1 MMSTVRLRGL
11 PTRWSG
17 FSKPL
22 CGLERGR
29 GRWGVV
35 PAACRLARFVV
46 MVSFDA
52 RVRAPGSTDS
62 SAAGPI
68 PPPVRLTCKA
78 RMAYI
83 VRHEVPP
90 VSTYIDIRLAAGLSR
105 KSEQAATI
113 GLKNGLFSVVAYCD
127 GVPVGIG
134 RVIGDGGCFFEI
146 VDIAVLPAHQKKGV
160 GDLIMRA
167 LMGYVHENA
176 PPTAYVSLMADHGT
190 PKFYE
195 RYGFQPS
202 SLPEKAGMFL
212 RIA

>member
-1 MMSTVRLRGL
+1 
-11 PTRWSG
+11 
-17 FSKPL
+17 
-22 CGLERGR
+22 
-29 GRWGVV
+29 
-35 PAACRLARFVV
+35 
-46 MVSFDA
+46 
-52 RVRAPGSTDS
+52 
-62 SAAGPI
+62 
-68 PPPVRLTCKA
+68 
-78 RMAYI
+78 MAYI
-83 VRHEVPP
+83 VRHEVPL
-90 VSTYIDIRLAAGLSR
+90 VSVYIDIRLAAGLSR

-127 GVPVGIG
+127 GVPIGIG